1 MNQQE
6 LLEHRLDRYL
16 IRLNSI
22 SFNEKGVVF
31 MKGITERQ
39 LIEIENMTAVR
50 AILGCVDC
58 LTIGILVYE
67 SISAHKEKQEEGS

>member
-1 MNQQE
+1 
-6 LLEHRLDRYL
+6 
-16 IRLNSI
+16 
-22 SFNEKGVVF
+22 

-39 LIEIENMTAVR
+39 PIEIENMTADQFDALKAYGIKMFKGGTVVG
-50 AILGCVDC
+50 AILGCLGC

>member
-1 MNQQE
+1 
-6 LLEHRLDRYL
+6 
-16 IRLNSI
+16 
-22 SFNEKGVVF
+22 

-39 LIEIENMTAVR
+39 LIEIENMTADQFNALKAYGIKMFKGGTAVR

-58 LTIGILVYE
+58 LTIGILAYE